1 MTEITVSFTEAL
13 AVAVAAL
20 KARGASSA
28 HAQATGRAVVTAE
41 AEGNRAVG
49 LSHVFT
55 YGDALRDG
63 RAVGDAEPLI
73 EEVTDSVTRVD
84 AGAGL
89 PHLGFERA
97 LPRVVEAAQ
106 SHGVAIFTLR
116 NGFPCGALGY
126 FVRRLAEEHGLTA
139 LAAANA
145 GPAVMAASGGTT
157 PVYCTNPLAFAVPTG
172 PAGPG
177 SNEGAPA
184 LVIDQAS
191 SSASLAKIRAAAE
204 AGREIPEG
212 WALDPAGRPTTDA
225 RAALAGSLIPFGGA
239 RGANVALMVELLAA
253 GLTGANWSQD
263 APPFNKGK
271 KSPGAGL
278 FIIAVDQ
285 SATSGAVREGV
296 RGPAADPAE
305 SAPYEKIGDFFTKR
319 LAAWISGV
327 ETDNA
332 HLPGL
337 AKGETLAHARHR
349 GFSVDAA
356 LWARIRDLA

>member
-1 MTEITVSFTEAL
+1 LTEITVSFTEAL

-28 HAQATGRAVVTAE
+28 QAQATGRALVTAE

-49 LSHVFT
+49 LAHLFT
-55 YGDALRDG
+55 YGDALMDG
-63 RAVGDAEPLI
+63 RAQGDAEPLI
-73 EEVTDSVTRVD
+73 EEVTEVLTRVD
-84 AGAGL
+84 AGEGL

-97 LPRVVEAAQ
+97 LPRLVEGAQ
-106 SHGVAIFTLR
+106 EHGVAILALR
-116 NGFPCGALGY
+116 NGYPCGALGY
-126 FVRRLAEEHGLTA
+126 FVRLLAEDHGLAA

-172 PAGPG
+172 DAR
-177 SNEGAPA
+177 PA
-184 LVIDQAS
+184 LVIDQSS
-191 SSASLAKIRAAAE
+191 SSASLAKIRAYAA
-204 AGREIPEG
+204 AGREIPAG
-212 WALDPAGRPTTDA
+212 WALDPAGHPTTDA

-239 RGANVALMVELLAA
+239 RGANIALMVELLAA
-253 GLTGANWSQD
+253 GLTGANWSQE

-285 SATSGAVREGV
+285 SLTSGAVG
-296 RGPAADPAE
+296 RGSGRPAADPAE
-305 SAPYEKIGDFFTKR
+305 TPPREKNRDFFTNR

-327 ETDNA
+327 ETDGA

-349 GFSVDAA
+349 GFSVDAQV
-356 LWARIRDLA
+356 WAKIRDLA

>member
-1 MTEITVSFTEAL
+1 VTEITVSFTEAL

-20 KARGASSA
+20 KARGASPA
-28 HAQATGRAVVTAE
+28 HAQATGRALVTAE

-49 LSHVFT
+49 LAHLFT

-73 EEVTDSVTRVD
+73 EEVTGSVTRVD
-84 AGAGL
+84 ACEGL

-97 LPRVVEAAQ
+97 LPRLVEGAESQ
-106 SHGVAIFTLR
+106 GVAILTLR
-116 NGFPCGALGY
+116 NGYPCGALGY
-126 FVRRLAEEHGLTA
+126 FARRLAEDHGLTA

-145 GPAVMAASGGTT
+145 GPAVMAASGGTR

-172 PAGPG
+172 PAG
-177 SNEGAPA
+177 EEAPA

-191 SSASLAKIRAAAE
+191 SSSSLAKIRAAAE

-225 RAALAGSLIPFGGA
+225 RAALAGTLIPFGGA

-253 GLTGANWSQD
+253 ALTGANWSQD

-285 SATSGAVREGV
+285 SATSGAVRAGSEG
-296 RGPAADPAE
+296 GDAGTSE
-305 SAPYEKIGDFFTKR
+305 KAPREKNRDFFTKR
-319 LAAWISGV
+319 LTAWIAGV

-349 GFSVDAA
+349 GFSVDAQM
-356 LWARIRDLA
+356 WARIRDLA

>member
-28 HAQATGRAVVTAE
+28 QAQATGRALVTAE

-49 LSHVFT
+49 LSHLFT
-55 YGDALRDG
+55 YGDALMDG
-63 RAVGDAEPLI
+63 RARGDAEPLI
-73 EEVTDSVTRVD
+73 EEVTEVLTRVD
-84 AGAGL
+84 AGEGL

-97 LPRVVEAAQ
+97 LPRLVEGAQ
-106 SHGVAIFTLR
+106 EHGVAILALR
-116 NGFPCGALGY
+116 NGYPCGALGY
-126 FVRRLAEEHGLTA
+126 FARLLAEDHGLAA

-172 PAGPG
+172 DGR
-177 SNEGAPA
+177 PA
-184 LVIDQAS
+184 LVIDQSS
-191 SSASLAKIRAAAE
+191 SSASLAKIREYAA
-204 AGREIPEG
+204 AGREIPAG
-212 WALDPAGRPTTDA
+212 WALDPAGHPTTDA

-239 RGANVALMVELLAA
+239 RGANIALMVELLAA
-253 GLTGANWSQD
+253 GLTGANWSQE

-285 SATSGAVREGV
+285 SLTSGAVGRGAE
-296 RGPAADPAE
+296 GPAADPAE
-305 SAPYEKIGDFFTKR
+305 TASREKIGDYFTDR
-319 LAAWISGV
+319 ISAWIAGV
-327 ETDNA
+327 ETDGA

-349 GFSVDAA
+349 GFSVDAQV
-356 LWARIRDLA
+356 WAKIRDLA

>member
-20 KARGASSA
+20 KARGASAA

-49 LSHVFT
+49 LSHLFT

-63 RAVGDAEPLI
+63 RAAGDAEPLI
-73 EEVTDSVTRVD
+73 EEVTDSLTRVD
-84 AGAGL
+84 ACEGL

-97 LPRVVEAAQ
+97 LPRLVEGAE
-106 SHGVAIFTLR
+106 SHGVAVFALR

-126 FVRRLAEEHGLTA
+126 FARLIAEAHGLTA

-145 GPAVMAASGGTT
+145 GPAVMAASGGST

-172 PAGPG
+172 PAG
-177 SNEGAPA
+177 EEAPA

-225 RAALAGSLIPFGGA
+225 RAALAGTLLPFGGA
-239 RGANVALMVELLAA
+239 RGANVALLVELLAA
-253 GLTGANWSQD
+253 ALTGANWSQD
-263 APPFNKGK
+263 APPFNRGK

-285 SATSGAVREGV
+285 SATSGAVRAGPEGP
-296 RGPAADPAE
+296 RAE
-305 SAPYEKIGDFFTKR
+305 TPKNASREKIGDFFTDR
-319 LAAWISGV
+319 IVAWISGV
-327 ETDNA
+327 EADNA

-349 GFSVDAA
+349 GFSVDAQ
-356 LWARIRDLA
+356 LWAKIREMA

>member
-20 KARGASSA
+20 KARGASPA
-28 HAQATGRAVVTAE
+28 HAQATGRALVTAE
-41 AEGNRAVG
+41 AEDNRAVG
-49 LSHVFT
+49 LKHLFT

-63 RAVGDAEPLI
+63 RAVGDAEPVI

-84 AGAGL
+84 ACEGL

-97 LPRVVEAAQ
+97 LPRLVAGAQ
-106 SHGVAIFTLR
+106 THGVAILALR

-126 FVRRLAEEHGLTA
+126 FARRLAEDHGLTA

-145 GPAVMAASGGTT
+145 GPAVMAASGGTR

-172 PAGPG
+172 A
-177 SNEGAPA
+177 EGAPA

-191 SSASLAKIRAAAE
+191 SSSSLAKIRAAAE
-204 AGREIPEG
+204 AGREIPAG

-225 RAALAGSLIPFGGA
+225 RAALAGTLIPFGGA

-253 GLTGANWSQD
+253 ALTGANWSQD

-285 SATSGAVREGV
+285 SATSGAVRVGSEG
-296 RGPAADPAE
+296 RPGDPAE
-305 SAPYEKIGDFFTKR
+305 TPPREKNCDFFTAPFTER
-319 LAAWISGV
+319 LTAWIAGV

-349 GFSVDAA
+349 GFSVDAQM
-356 LWARIRDLA
+356 WARIRDLA